1 MASRAFKDIN
11 LSFKRHPVTN
21 DVVVI
26 RDEDAIKRSVKNIIF
41 TILGE
46 KPFNPNFGSVIND
59 SLFELN
65 TSLNEIRIADEI
77 NSSLLNHEPRIA
89 NIDATVEI
97 MPDSNEM
104 NCTVQYDI
112 VGIPAPT
119 QTVDVLLF
127 PASCLLYTSPS
138 PRDLVISR
146 MPSSA

>member
-21 DVVVI
+21 DVVAI

-46 KPFNPNFGSVIND
+46 KPFEPNFGSVIND
-59 SLFELN
+59 SLFDLN
-65 TSLNEIRIADEI
+65 TNLSEIAVADEI
-77 NSSLLNHEPRIA
+77 NSSLLNYEPRIS
-89 NIDATVEI
+89 NIDVTVEVA
-97 MPDSNEM
+97 PDTNEM

-112 VGIPAPT
+112 VGIPSPT

-127 PASCLLYTSPS
+127 PA
-138 PRDLVISR
+138 RV
-146 MPSSA
+146 

>member
-21 DVVVI
+21 DVLTVS
-26 RDEDAIKRSVKNIIF
+26 DEDAIKRSVKNIVF

-46 KPFNPNFGSVIND
+46 KPFQPNFGSVINN

-65 TSLNEIRIADEI
+65 TSLNEIRVSDEI
-77 NSSLLNHEPRIA
+77 KQSLLNFEPRID
-89 NIDATVEI
+89 NVVVTTEI
-97 MPDSNEM
+97 YPDSNEL

-119 QTVDVLLF
+119 QEVDVLLF
-127 PASCLLYTSPS
+127 PA
-138 PRDLVISR
+138 RV
-146 MPSSA
+146 

>member
-21 DVVVI
+21 DVVTI
-26 RDEDAIKRSVKNIIF
+26 RDEDAIKRSVRNIIF
-41 TILGE
+41 TIIGE
-46 KPFNPNFGSVIND
+46 KPFEPEFGSVIND

-65 TSLNEIRIADEI
+65 TSLNEMKVSDEI
-77 NSSLLNHEPRIA
+77 KQSLLNYEPRID
-89 NIDATVEI
+89 NIVITTSI
-97 MPDSNEM
+97 YSDSNEL

-127 PASCLLYTSPS
+127 PA
-138 PRDLVISR
+138 RV
-146 MPSSA
+146 

>member
-21 DVVVI
+21 DVVTI

-46 KPFNPNFGSVIND
+46 KPFEPEFGSVINN

-65 TSLNEIRIADEI
+65 TSLNEMKVSDEI
-77 NSSLLNHEPRIA
+77 KQSLLNFEPRID
-89 NIDATVEI
+89 NIRVTVSI
-97 MPDSNEM
+97 YPDSNEL
-104 NCTVQYDI
+104 NCAVQYDI

-119 QTVDVLLF
+119 QEVDVLLF
-127 PASCLLYTSPS
+127 PA
-138 PRDLVISR
+138 RV
-146 MPSSA
+146 

>member
-21 DVVVI
+21 DVVTI

-46 KPFNPNFGSVIND
+46 KPFEPEFGSVINN

-65 TSLNEIRIADEI
+65 TSLNEMKVSDEI
-77 NSSLLNHEPRIA
+77 KQSLLNFEPRID
-89 NIDATVEI
+89 NIRITVSI
-97 MPDSNEM
+97 YPDSNEL

-112 VGIPAPT
+112 IGIPAPT
-119 QTVDVLLF
+119 QEVDVLLF
-127 PASCLLYTSPS
+127 PA
-138 PRDLVISR
+138 RV
-146 MPSSA
+146 

>member
-1 MASRAFKDIN
+1 MASRVFKDIN

-46 KPFNPNFGSVIND
+46 KPFEPDFGSVINQ
-59 SLFELN
+59 SLFDLN
-65 TSLNEIRIADEI
+65 TNLNEIRVSDEI
-77 NSSLLNHEPRIA
+77 KTSLDNYEPRI
-89 NIDATVEI
+89 NNVDVSVSVL
-97 MPDSNEM
+97 PDTNEM

-112 VGIPAPT
+112 VGLSTPT

-127 PASCLLYTSPS
+127 PA
-138 PRDLVISR
+138 RV
-146 MPSSA
+146 

>member
-21 DVVVI
+21 DVVTI

-46 KPFNPNFGSVIND
+46 KPFEPNFGSVVSQ
-59 SLFELN
+59 SLFDLN
-65 TSLNEIRIADEI
+65 TNLSEIKVSDEI
-77 NSSLLNHEPRIA
+77 KASLDNYEPRIDNVNVSVSILA
-89 NIDATVEI
+89 
-97 MPDSNEM
+97 DSNEM

-112 VGIPAPT
+112 VGIPSPT

-127 PASCLLYTSPS
+127 PARL
-138 PRDLVISR
+138 
-146 MPSSA
+146 

>member
-1 MASRAFKDIN
+1 VASRAFKDIN

-46 KPFNPNFGSVIND
+46 KPFEPNFGSIINE
-59 SLFELN
+59 SLFELS
-65 TSLNEIRIADEI
+65 TGLNEMRISDEI
-77 NSSLLNHEPRIA
+77 KSSLLTYEPRID
-89 NIDATVEI
+89 NTEVTVSVY
-97 MPDSNEM
+97 PDSNEL

-127 PASCLLYTSPS
+127 PA
-138 PRDLVISR
+138 RV
-146 MPSSA
+146 

>member
-21 DVVVI
+21 DVLTI

-46 KPFNPNFGSVIND
+46 KPFEPNFGSVINE
-59 SLFELN
+59 SLFDLSTN
-65 TSLNEIRIADEI
+65 LNEVRISDEI
-77 NSSLLNHEPRIA
+77 KSSLLNYEPRISNVTA
-89 NIDATVEI
+89 SVTIS
-97 MPDSNEM
+97 PDSNEM

-127 PASCLLYTSPS
+127 PARL
-138 PRDLVISR
+138 
-146 MPSSA
+146 